1 MRRVFSALF
10 SLLAAL
16 LRLVAWTAFA
26 LAVLAGI
33 VVFALWTELSDD
45 LPPVDE
51 LAGYR
56 PPAATLVYSNDGTL
70 IGEFFDERRYPI
82 AVSDIP
88 DRVKNAFFAAEDS
101 AFETHG
107 GVDFLAIGRAFL
119 ANLQQDRIVQGGST
133 ITQQVVKQLLLSPE
147 RSYERKLKEVILAQQ
162 IEIALTKEKILELY
176 LNEIYFGAGAYGI
189 TAAAETY
196 FGVAPGDLSIA
207 QSALLAGLPK
217 APSRYNPYTRPDSA
231 IARQRYVLRRMRTE
245 GMISDAEYR
254 QARAETLDFAGRRI
268 ETYAVAPWYLEHV
281 RRLLE
286 ERFGEGFAAR
296 GLRVHTAVDL
306 DWQRSAQKAIDEG
319 LTRVETT
326 WRLPVTLGNLSDGEV
341 ESYLRGQRAA
351 RPRNRPQN
359 AVVTKVIQAGKNA
372 GLEIRTPWEA
382 GFIPAERLIAA
393 RGPVPTR
400 NFSRG
405 DLIAVDTL
413 DETRDGIA
421 LYALDGDP
429 RVEGALVAIEPETGL
444 VKAMVG
450 GTDYERSEFN
460 RATLA
465 RRQPGSAMKPLVFAA
480 GIDRGFSPEALFLDA
495 PISLPNG
502 ARGLWSPRN
511 FKDEYYGTVTLRQA
525 LMKSMNSVTVRL
537 AQAVGIEPLR
547 DYLDIF
553 GLKARLPRQMAIVLG
568 SREVTPL
575 EMARAYGIFATGGR
589 RFEPVFITR
598 ITDAD
603 GNTVEFA
610 DSEARPLPVMQ
621 PETARVMT
629 DMLASVVQTG
639 TGGSARALGRPAAG
653 KTGTTNESRDAW
665 FVGFTPEVVA
675 TVWLGY
681 DSSRPLGKRVTGGSA
696 AAPIWTAF
704 VQDILTDLPIRAFE
718 PPERPVPILSPP
730 LRPIYIAP
738 VEVSEEDES
747 EPAGGEVPSEE
758 DPAPLEPGALDPAPE
773 PPKAPRYFEFD
784 GAGDDA
790 PRIEPHPADPRY
802 LGLAPAR
809 TLSGQPDAKMP
820 RGGIDPWRPAP
831 GMPGVLPGRPGATRP
846 PPDRFQPG
854 AAPRTPPPTTGTSAP
869 MVPPPTAGTS
879 APMVPPPTA
888 GTSAPTTG
896 TSAPMF
902 PPPTAGSGVG
912 AAPEVP
918 SINIPRAE
926 VPGNDRPLQPSEAYG
941 SDPPIQ
947 PAEAYGSDPPIQ
959 PAEAYGSDPPI
970 QPAEAYGSDPPIQP
984 AEAYESDPPIPPAEA
999 YGSDPPIPPADEVG
1013 RRWPE
1018 AVGTSR

>member
-888 GTSAPTTG
+888 G
-896 TSAPMF
+896 
-902 PPPTAGSGVG
+902 SGVG

-926 VPGNDRPLQPSEAYG
+926 VPGNDRPLQPS
-941 SDPPIQ
+941 
-947 PAEAYGSDPPIQ
+947 
-959 PAEAYGSDPPI
+959 
-970 QPAEAYGSDPPIQP
+970 EAYGSDPPIQP